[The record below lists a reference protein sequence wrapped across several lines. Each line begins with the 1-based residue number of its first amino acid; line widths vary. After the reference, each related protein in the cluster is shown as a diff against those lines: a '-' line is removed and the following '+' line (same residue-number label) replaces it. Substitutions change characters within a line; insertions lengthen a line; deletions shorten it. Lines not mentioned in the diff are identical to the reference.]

1 VPTTSQKLSL
11 LEVQTVVDSVKDNV
25 QLNNV
30 GEMVLKEASDE
41 DIISG
46 QLTITIHK
54 IMGLQEACGW

>member
-1 VPTTSQKLSL
+1 M
-11 LEVQTVVDSVKDNV
+11 QTVVDSVKDNV